1 MSAHIENGAQMV
13 SAASLSEFVARLFSA
28 AGLSSAAAATVAR
41 GLVEADLEGLP
52 SHGVMLVDM
61 YIEPAAER
69 LRVHAT
75 KRLPSYRNDKARSSS
90 TPGMPL
96 AS

>member
-1 MSAHIENGAQMV
+1 MSAHIENGTQMV

-61 YIEPAAER
+61 YIDR
-69 LRVHAT
+69 LQKGSVSGGESAR
-75 KRLPSYRNDKARSSS
+75 SYQNARARSSS
-90 TPGMPL
+90 TPGMRL
-96 AS
+96 AN

>member
-1 MSAHIENGAQMV
+1 MSAQIESGTQIGFCRETQRV
-13 SAASLSEFVARLFSA
+13 RRAAVFRRWTVQC
-28 AGLSSAAAATVAR
+28 AAATVAR

-69 LRVHAT
+69 LRIQQT
-75 KRLPSYRNDKARSSS
+75 KRLPSYRNDKARSF
-90 TPGMPL
+90 
-96 AS
+96 

>member
-1 MSAHIENGAQMV
+1 MPPTE
-13 SAASLSEFVARLFSA
+13 LSEFVARLFAA
-28 AGLSSAAAATVAR
+28 AGLSEKPPPKVAG

-61 YIEPAAER
+61 YIDR
-69 LRVHAT
+69 LRKGSVS
-75 KRLPSYRNDKARSSS
+75 RDKAAAVISERTAPSCSMPATRS
-90 TPGMPL
+90 